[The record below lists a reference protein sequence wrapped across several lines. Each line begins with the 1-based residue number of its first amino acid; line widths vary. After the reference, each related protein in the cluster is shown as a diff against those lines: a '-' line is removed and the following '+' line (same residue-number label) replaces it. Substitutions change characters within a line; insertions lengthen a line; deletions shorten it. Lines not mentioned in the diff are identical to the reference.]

1 VYAVTAQQVGGV
13 IATDNRGRPAL
24 LSRRAGPK
32 ERGSLI
38 LCTYPIEH
46 MAALTPRVNPDDTV
60 TLYDALATHAGVRR
74 AVTVD
79 DPRVACDTLIRDD
92 GTLFAVLASHA
103 AEPVTVKPLLA
114 RGELAGGELTTV
126 DGTEAG
132 EGVTLGPFGI
142 KIFIV
147 TGRPAP

>member
-1 VYAVTAQQVGGV
+1 
-13 IATDNRGRPAL
+13 
-24 LSRRAGPK
+24 
-32 ERGSLI
+32 
-38 LCTYPIEH
+38 
-46 MAALTPRVNPDDTV
+46 
-60 TLYDALATHAGVRR
+60 VRR

-114 RGELAGGELTTV
+114 GEALAGEALAGEALAGEALAGGELTAL

-147 TGRPAP
+147 TGRPGP

>member
-1 VYAVTAQQVGGV
+1 
-13 IATDNRGRPAL
+13 
-24 LSRRAGPK
+24 
-32 ERGSLI
+32 
-38 LCTYPIEH
+38 
-46 MAALTPRVNPDDTV
+46 M
-60 TLYDALATHAGVRR
+60 RR

-114 RGELAGGELTTV
+114 GRELARGELAGGELTTL

-147 TGRPAP
+147 AGRPRP

>member
-1 VYAVTAQQVGGV
+1 M
-13 IATDNRGRPAL
+13 
-24 LSRRAGPK
+24 
-32 ERGSLI
+32 
-38 LCTYPIEH
+38 CTYPLEH
-46 MAALTPRVNPDDTV
+46 MAALRTQVNPDDTV

-92 GTLFAVLASHA
+92 GTVFAVLASHA
-103 AEPVTVKPLLA
+103 AEPLMVMPALD
-114 RGELAGGELTTV
+114 GGGLTTLEGV
-126 DGTEAG
+126 EAG

-142 KIFIV
+142 KIFRL